1 MHNPSDET
9 EQYDEP
15 ETIVQRHGG
24 VELPFKHH
32 DGGKV
37 GGGGR
42 GVWDEAIQRIEPL
55 CTLGERVRAQH
66 RMVKVWNLQ
75 TIFGKNQSMHSPPRE
90 PHSYHAR
97 VQTRGAPRKR
107 RRSRR
112 IHLGS
117 SKLCESSV
125 AAWVAGVRNGAR
137 GRAHT
142 TPHPITRSGKASS
155 FACSRA
161 AARRAPDVRQM
172 RVSLAYSRVCS
183 RSVDL
188 DGAVD
193 LEYKPP
199 RGEEADGAC
208 GEREQR

>member
-32 DGGKV
+32 DGGKA

-55 CTLGERVRAQH
+55 CTLWRESEGTSQH
-66 RMVKVWNLQ
+66 RTTVEVWNLQ
-75 TIFGKNQSMHSPPRE
+75 TIFGKNQSTHSPPRE

-137 GRAHT
+137 GRAH
-142 TPHPITRSGKASS
+142 PPSHHPVGQGVELRVL
-155 FACSRA
+155 AC
-161 AARRAPDVRQM
+161 RRAPRARCAPDARKP
-172 RVSLAYSRVCS
+172 RVLPRLQPLSR
-183 RSVDL
+183 
-188 DGAVD
+188 
-193 LEYKPP
+193 P
-199 RGEEADGAC
+199 
-208 GEREQR
+208 

>member
-32 DGGKV
+32 EGGTA
-37 GGGGR
+37 GGGDR
-42 GVWDEAIQRIEPL
+42 GVDEAIKESSPLHPLWRELHTRTRRQVWKLKPNEPNLVKIEAR
-55 CTLGERVRAQH
+55 TLGPS
-66 RMVKVWNLQ
+66 
-75 TIFGKNQSMHSPPRE
+75 G
-90 PHSYHAR
+90 
-97 VQTRGAPRKR
+97 
-107 RRSRR
+107 SR
-112 IHLGS
+112 
-117 SKLCESSV
+117 
-125 AAWVAGVRNGAR
+125 
-137 GRAHT
+137 T
-142 TPHPITRSGKASS
+142 PITHVYRPAERPANVGAHVVYTSVPRSLRVDGRREGGRCGTAHPLTHHPVGQGVELRVL
-155 FACSRA
+155 AC
-161 AARRAPDVRQM
+161 RAPDVRQM

-193 LEYKPP
+193 LEHKPP